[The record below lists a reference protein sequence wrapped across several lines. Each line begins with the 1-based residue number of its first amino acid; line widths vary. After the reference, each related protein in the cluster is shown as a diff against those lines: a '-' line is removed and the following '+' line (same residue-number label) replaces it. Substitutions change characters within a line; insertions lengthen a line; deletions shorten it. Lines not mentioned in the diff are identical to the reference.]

1 MCLILVLGIAIG
13 SSAASVVQT
22 ITAELRPDFE
32 IVIDGETQNFK
43 NASGEDVY
51 PILYEGTTY
60 LPIRAIGEMMGKTV
74 YWYQD
79 EKVIELKDTDTLVT
93 DADVI
98 ITGGTTTTGGTTS
111 GTTTTVTETAS
122 VAISLEEAKAIALD
136 TFNLDAADVTFTKE
150 KLKRDDGR
158 YEYDFVMQTTDAI
171 YSVEIDANTGAAT
184 ETEIKNLT
192 TGTSTAGE
200 DIGAAAAKEITL
212 AKAGFAETE
221 VTRLEVERDRENGV
235 IVYEVEFYNNGVE
248 YSAVIRASDG
258 AILEWET
265 DIK

>member
-13 SSAASVVQT
+13 SSAASVVQS

-43 NASGEDVY
+43 NVSGEDVY

-79 EKVIELKDTDTLVT
+79 EKRIELKDTDTLVT

-98 ITGGTTTTGGTTS
+98 ITGGSTTTGGTTS
-111 GTTTTVTETAS
+111 GTTTVTETAS

-136 TFNLDAADVTFTKE
+136 TFNLDAADVTYTKE

-200 DIGAAAAKEITL
+200 DIGAAAAKEIAL

-235 IVYEVEFYNNGVE
+235 IVYEIEFYNNGVE